1 MKRSVSKGVEGE
13 HGEGQGDKA
22 VDVTSKRPVSE
33 FLSRCMFVC
42 ALV

>member
-13 HGEGQGDKA
+13 HGEGQGDEA
-22 VDVTSKRPVSE
+22 SKRPVSE